1 MLKKVLIGLG
11 IVVLL
16 LGAAFAYLS
25 YRNRSLSPPA
35 EQKITTALGLTVKI
49 DYSRP
54 SKRDRMIFGDAD
66 QGALQ
71 PYGQYWRL
79 GANEATVIE
88 FDQPVQINGVEI
100 APGSYGLYAIPGP
113 DIFQIGINKTWDRWG
128 FSEPDYSQDITR
140 FNVQIEKLSPPV
152 EQFTI
157 NLGEAD
163 AGVKV
168 ICEWDFVRFVVPILQ
183 VK

>member
-16 LGAAFAYLS
+16 LGAAFAYLN

-35 EQKITTALGLTVKI
+35 EQKITTASGLTVKI

-88 FDQPVQINGVEI
+88 FDQEVQINGVVI

-113 DIFQIGINKTWDRWG
+113 DIFQVGINKTWDRWG

-168 ICEWDFVRFVVPILQ
+168 ICEWDFVRFVIPVLHN
-183 VK
+183 K

>member
-1 MLKKVLIGLG
+1 MLKKVLTGLG
-11 IVVLL
+11 VLVLL
-16 LGAAFAYLS
+16 VGVVFAYLN
-25 YRNRSLSPPA
+25 YRNRNLSPAA
-35 EQKITTALGLTVKI
+35 EQKITTASGLTVKI

-54 SKRDRMIFGDAD
+54 SKRDRLIFGNAD
-66 QGALQ
+66 EGALQ

-88 FDQPVQINGVEI
+88 FDKPVQINGVNIE
-100 APGSYGLYAIPGP
+100 AGSYGLYAIPGP
-113 DIFQIGINKTWDRWG
+113 DLFDIGINKTWDRWG

-140 FNVQIEKLSPPV
+140 FKVGIEKVEQPV

-168 ICEWDFVRFVVPILQ
+168 ICEWDQVRFVIPVLAG
-183 VK
+183 K